1 MKIGGLMT
9 FKIEFHKAGQIM
21 EWDGSAEN
29 ILDFAEE
36 KGIQIESSCRIGV
49 CGTCKLKLISGEVS
63 MTTEDGLTE
72 EDKRNHF
79 FLPCVAIP
87 ESDLIIDG

>member
-1 MKIGGLMT
+1 MS
-9 FKIEFHKAGQIM
+9 FKIEFRRAGQVF
-21 EWDGSAEN
+21 EWDDSAES

-36 KGIQIESSCRIGV
+36 NGVEIENSCRVGV

-63 MTTEDGLTE
+63 MSTDDGLTE
-72 EDKRNHF
+72 EDKRNRY

-87 ESDLIIDG
+87 ESDLVIDG

>member
-1 MKIGGLMT
+1 MS
-9 FKIEFHKAGQIM
+9 FKIEFRRAGQVF
-21 EWDGSAEN
+21 EWDDSAES

-36 KGIQIESSCRIGV
+36 NGVEIENSCRVGV

-63 MTTEDGLTE
+63 MSTDDGLTQ
-72 EDKRNHF
+72 EDKRNRS

-87 ESDLIIDG
+87 ESDLVIDF